1 MPIISMF
8 AGMKIYMRWDDH
20 NPPHVHVS
28 DSKGEAVIDIRTGDI
43 VRGKLLLKQHRVLR
57 RWIEL
62 HQEEL
67 LYMWE
72 KQEIQRVPPLEY

>member
-43 VRGKLLLKQHRVLR
+43 VRGKVQFTRD
-57 RWIEL
+57 
-62 HQEEL
+62 
-67 LYMWE
+67 YTG
-72 KQEIQRVPPLEY
+72 